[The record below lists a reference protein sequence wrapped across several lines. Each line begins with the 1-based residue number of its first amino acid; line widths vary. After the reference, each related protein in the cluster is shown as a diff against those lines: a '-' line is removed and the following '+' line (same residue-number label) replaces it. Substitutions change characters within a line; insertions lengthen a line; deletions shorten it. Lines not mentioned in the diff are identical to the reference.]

1 MEDEKQSAEYKNIE
15 YGTQDSKDK
24 HKIGDEPYVPT
35 PGVINHFVI
44 HVIGGYC
51 HLRDISHEIG

>member
-1 MEDEKQSAEYKNIE
+1 
-15 YGTQDSKDK
+15 
-24 HKIGDEPYVPT
+24 
-35 PGVINHFVI
+35 VINHFVI